1 MAATGSKA
9 GTQRGIALV
18 VLLAAGIIS
27 LPVVAAFLDGPST
40 ENLIIPVQLALMA
53 VAGAI
58 IGSLLPGVAGAAS
71 ASARSAGFGALVG
84 LGAALVGLV
93 MFFLLLNGFSGA

>member
-9 GTQRGIALV
+9 RTQRGIALV
-18 VLLAAGIIS
+18 VLLAAGVIS
-27 LPVVAAFLDGPST
+27 LPMVAAFLDGPST

-58 IGSLLPGVAGAAS
+58 IGSLLPGLGNYAS
-71 ASARSAGFGALVG
+71 ANARSAGFGALVG